1 MVSHNTKAIFCVWGI
16 YVESRERPVRIKR
29 TIDFEQLVSQ
39 FSKMYKRDMSTEEE
53 CISLI

>member
-39 FSKMYKRDMSTEEE
+39 FSKMYKRDISPEEE